1 MQEIAKKLIA
11 WVPILEGVEASWVSL
26 ALGFVAGVIMLTL
39 VAVLGMVLVWLER
52 KVSAHMQDRLGPM
65 RVGGWHGWSQTLADG
80 IKLLLKEDIIPAAAD
95 RLLFKLAP
103 AIVFA
108 GAFAIFV
115 TLPFGEELIVSDL
128 NIGLFY
134 ILAVS
139 SLSVIGILMAGW
151 ASNNKWALLGAM
163 RSAAQVVSYE
173 IPVALALLSV
183 VPLVGSLSMQE
194 IIAAQDGGFQHW
206 FVFRNPFTF
215 LAFFLS
221 FIAAL
226 AEVNRTP
233 FDIPEAESELV
244 AGYHTEY
251 SGMRFSFFFIA
262 EYAAMTAVCIVAATL
277 FLGGWQAPWG
287 GSFPGGFFWVMGKA
301 IFLVFVQMWLRWTLP
316 RHRVDQ
322 LMYVGWKVL
331 TPAAFLCMVG
341 SVVWAFA
348 APEWLKLAGSTVLI
362 VLMAGLLIL
371 LLRSAA
377 RGLLEG
383 RHQQTG
389 IAQ

>member
-1 MQEIAKKLIA
+1 MQEIAKDLIGWA
-11 WVPILEGVEASWVSL
+11 PFLEGVEVLWVSL
-26 ALGFVAGVIMLTL
+26 ALGIVAGVIILTL
-39 VAVLGMVLVWLER
+39 IAVLGMVLVWLER

-95 RLLFKLAP
+95 RFLFKLAP

-115 TLPFGEELIVSDL
+115 TIPFGEKLIVSDL
-128 NIGLFY
+128 NIGVFY

-139 SLSVIGILMAGW
+139 SLGVIGILMAGW

-183 VPLVGSLSMQE
+183 IPLVGSLSMQE
-194 IIAAQDGGFQHW
+194 IIAAQAGGLQHW

-221 FIAAL
+221 FVATL

-262 EYAAMTAVCIVAATL
+262 EYAAMTAVSIVAATL

-301 IFLVFVQMWLRWTLP
+301 LFLVFVQMWLRWTLP
-316 RHRVDQ
+316 RLRVDQ

-348 APEWLKLAGSTVLI
+348 APEWLKFAGSTVLML
-362 VLMAGLLIL
+362 LMAAL
-371 LLRSAA
+371 LLLLFRSAS
-377 RGLLEG
+377 RGLMEG
-383 RHQQTG
+383 RHQQTEM
-389 IAQ
+389 AR